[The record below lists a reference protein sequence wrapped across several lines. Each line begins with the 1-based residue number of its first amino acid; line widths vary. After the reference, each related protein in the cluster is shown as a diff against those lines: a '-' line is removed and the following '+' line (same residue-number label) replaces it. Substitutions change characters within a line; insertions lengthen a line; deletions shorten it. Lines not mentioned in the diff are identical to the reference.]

1 MRPSFRSLSS
11 ALRNPPIAN
20 HPLSPRTACIG
31 FLGLGR
37 MGSEM
42 AFNLFSKHH
51 QAHLINNSTAN
62 NNGTSSSS
70 SRSDASFVV
79 CDAVP
84 ESAQAFARKFLSQFP
99 GANIRIVDTPD
110 QWVIR
115 LPFFRLPPLFDFF
128 FAFLFYLLLFFCLLP
143 SFSIYLCLYI
153 PLLPSLLSLLRPRVS
168 LLRYLDTFPPRRSSL
183 FFFLSFSRRILFRNI
198 PKYPK
203 KTWLFRSDTFFY
215 PPTSSS
221 SSIIPFFVLMWWY
234 IILWHIWVLLCAR
247 VCVLCVWSGPFIK
260 EIKQIF
266 ASTSI
271 DYPSAL
277 FPVGIS
283 NTLTFSFFFIRSWK
297 SE

>member
-20 HPLSPRTACIG
+20 HPLSPRTASIG

-168 LLRYLDTFPPRRSSL
+168 LLRYLDTFPPPILFVFLSL
-183 FFFLSFSRRILFRNI
+183 FFPPYLISQYTEI
-198 PKYPK
+198 PKKNLAIPIRYFFLP
-203 KTWLFRSDTFFY
+203 THIIIIINYTFFRTNVMVY
-215 PPTSSS
+215 
-221 SSIIPFFVLMWWY
+221 
-234 IILWHIWVLLCAR
+234 HIMTYLGFAVCTGVCF
-247 VCVLCVWSGPFIK
+247 VCVV
-260 EIKQIF
+260 
-266 ASTSI
+266 
-271 DYPSAL
+271 
-277 FPVGIS
+277 
-283 NTLTFSFFFIRSWK
+283 RSLH
-297 SE
+297 